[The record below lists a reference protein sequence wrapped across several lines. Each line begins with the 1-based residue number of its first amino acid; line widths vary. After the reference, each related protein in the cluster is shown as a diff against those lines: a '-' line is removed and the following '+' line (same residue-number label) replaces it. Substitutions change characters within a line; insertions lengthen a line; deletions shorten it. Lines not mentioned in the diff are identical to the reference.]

1 MSDET
6 DNKPAFK
13 ALFHCVNHR
22 VSGNVTSCGARGAPD
37 LAKEL
42 QEEWA
47 KRDMKL
53 QLKPVHCLGRCHLGP
68 TLRLVPGGQ
77 FLVGAS
83 KPGDGRR
90 IVELVER
97 GDYDTLNAEFAE
109 KTDPS

>member
-1 MSDET
+1 MNDDAE
-6 DNKPAFK
+6 NIPKFK
-13 ALFHCVNHR
+13 ALFHCVNYR
-22 VSGNVTSCGARGAPD
+22 ASGNVTSCGARGAPE

-53 QLKPVHCLGRCHLGP
+53 ELKQVHCLGRCHLGP

-90 IVELVER
+90 IVELVDRE
-97 GDYDTLNAEFAE
+97 DYETLNAEFSE
-109 KTDPS
+109 KTGSS